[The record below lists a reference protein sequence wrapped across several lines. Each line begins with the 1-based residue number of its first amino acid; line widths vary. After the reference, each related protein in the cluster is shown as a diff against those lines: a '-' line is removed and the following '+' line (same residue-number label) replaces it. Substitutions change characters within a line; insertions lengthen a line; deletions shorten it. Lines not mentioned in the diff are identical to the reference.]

1 MTERVFADVVVV
13 LHLLFVMF
21 ALLGGVLVLWRPI
34 VAMIHLPAA
43 AWAAWV
49 EFTGTICPL
58 TPLEN
63 RWRTGAGAAG
73 YDGGFV
79 EHYLIPALYPEG
91 LTSRMQ
97 IVFGLVVVVVNASL
111 YGFAWWRAHRDRKAG
126 DR

>member
-1 MTERVFADVVVV
+1 MTERVLADVVVV
-13 LHLLFVMF
+13 LHSLFVMF
-21 ALLGGVLVLWRPI
+21 ALLGGALVLWRPI
-34 VAMIHLPAA
+34 IAIIHLPAA

-91 LTSRMQ
+91 LTSQMQ

-111 YGFAWWRAHRDRKAG
+111 YGFAWWRAHRDRKAS

>member
-1 MTERVFADVVVV
+1 MTERLLADAVVV
-13 LHLLFVMF
+13 LHSLFVLFVLM
-21 ALLGGVLVLWRPI
+21 GGALVLWRPA
-34 VAMIHLPAA
+34 VAVVHLPAA

-63 RWRTGAGAAG
+63 HWRRGAGAAG

-79 EHYLIPALYPEG
+79 EHYLIPVLYPEG

-97 IVFGLVVVVVNASL
+97 LVLGLIVVAVNAAV
-111 YGFAWWRAHRDRKAG
+111 YGFLWWRTHRDREA
-126 DR
+126 RSR